1 MRTKNTIFISF
12 FVLLLGLGTPYT
24 AHGQEKADTW
34 FSSLLETVK
43 PRQKSEN
50 DERLQR
56 VIHNINKHEEEVA
69 RLRTLGYDEFSIKQ
83 HFKAQ
88 HLALGSGSI
97 SGRVRLKGEETENT
111 SFISIHVSAYNE
123 YGFYAGRAYIG
134 SLDNG
139 QYSITGLQSGKYYLR
154 AWALGYETKF
164 YRKASDWTKA
174 KLTNVQEGKNIGG
187 KNFVLQSSKGKGSIS
202 GRIIGQDGASLSEC
216 YITAYGEDYDYIGS
230 ASTDEN
236 GMYIIEGLKSGTYRL
251 RCRYS
256 GPRSFSHEWYDNEQS
271 YESATEVKVSEPK
284 ATTGINFVLDFGG
297 TIKGKVTCASGKK
310 AGSHQCWIFAYD
322 KKENLVESGI
332 TDEKGKFTV
341 THLKKGK
348 YKLFASY
355 RGPENSLNGWYKGA
369 EDFKHAKKIQVNTN
383 KTKSVQIK
391 LKPGGAISGKVV
403 DYAGQPLPYN
413 CYIDIFDESHA
424 YVAYARTDAN
434 GDYSVMRIPTGRY
447 KLFAKYNDYSSSVGS
462 QPIDEWYDGKYEFK
476 DATLVQV
483 YAPQTTANI
492 NFSLDQG
499 GSISGR
505 VEIPDEYPNYLDGCW
520 VRAYDKQGDFVG
532 SSEVM
537 YNRQFFISGLRSGEY
552 KVVATGEDYAEEW
565 YDRKQNIGFADTIRV
580 TAPNTTQGI
589 NFTLEYPGIIQG
601 FLTDNKGNRLP
612 SEDYLISLYAYNP
625 ATGEYES
632 DGSNSFTGGYQ
643 VRLLSG
649 NYKLGAVSLYS
660 NWQSEQ
666 DSLVATFYP
675 NGQSFYDPSNESINL
690 TENSVRKLNTLVMKK
705 ASGAISG
712 TLFDESTG
720 LPIED
725 ESLMFFAFDE
735 DGYLVKVSAYW
746 SDPITGEYKLMGL
759 RPGNYYVVASVWE
772 WATDEITFL
781 WYGSTS
787 SGTTYYEIISP
798 KVEIP
803 ANAYAVIV
811 GEGETKEIDFYI
823 KR

>member
-1 MRTKNTIFISF
+1 MMRTKNTIFLSF
-12 FVLLLGLGTPYT
+12 FVLLLGLGTPYA

-34 FSSLLETVK
+34 FSSLLEAVK

-69 RLRTLGYDEFSIKQ
+69 RLRILGYDEFSILQ

-88 HLALGSGSI
+88 QPALGSGSI
-97 SGRVRLKGEETENT
+97 SGRVRLKGEGPSWSPT
-111 SFISIHVSAYNE
+111 IYVRAYNE
-123 YGFYAGRAYIG
+123 YGFYAGGAYIG
-134 SLDNG
+134 SSDNG
-139 QYSITGLQSGKYYLR
+139 KYSITGLLPGKYYLR
-154 AWALGYETKF
+154 ARAYGYETAF
-164 YRKASDWTKA
+164 YRKTSDWTKA
-174 KLTNVQEGKNIGG
+174 KLINVQDRKNTGG
-187 KNFVLQSSKGKGSIS
+187 KNFVLRSNKGKGSIS
-202 GRIIGQDGASLSEC
+202 GQIKGQDGASLSEC
-216 YITAYGEDYDYIGS
+216 FITAYGGDYDYIGS
-230 ASTDEN
+230 FSTDEI
-236 GMYIIEGLKSGTYRL
+236 GMYEIEGLTGGTYRL
-251 RCRYS
+251 RCNYYGS
-256 GPRSFSHEWYDNEQS
+256 RSFISEWYDDEQS
-271 YESATEVKVSEPK
+271 YESATEVKVTEPK

-297 TIKGKVTCASGKK
+297 IIKGKVTCASGKK

-322 KKENLVESGI
+322 KKKNLVESGI

-369 EDFKHAKKIQVNTN
+369 EDFKHAKKIQVNPH

-403 DYAGQPLPYN
+403 DYSGQPLPNN
-413 CYIDIFDESHA
+413 CYINIYDESHA

-462 QPIDEWYDGKYEFK
+462 QPIDEWYDGKYIFK

-483 YAPQTTANI
+483 YAPQTTPNI

-505 VEIPDEYPNYLDGCW
+505 VEIPDEYPNYLDECW
-520 VRAYDKQGDFVG
+520 VRAYDKQGFVG

-552 KVVATGEDYAEEW
+552 RLLIDHEDYAAEW
-565 YDRKQNIGFADTIRV
+565 YDRKQNIGLADTIRV

-589 NFTLEYPGIIQG
+589 NFTLEYPGIMQG

-612 SEDYLISLYAYNP
+612 SEDYLIFLYAYNT

-632 DGSNSFTGGYQ
+632 TGANSFTGGYQ

-649 NYKLGAVSLYS
+649 NYKLAAVSVYF
-660 NWQSEQ
+660 NWQPEH
-666 DSLVATFYP
+666 DGLVATFYP
-675 NGQSFYDPSNESINL
+675 NGQSFYDPSNESVNL

-705 ASGAISG
+705 TSGAISG

-720 LPIED
+720 LPLED
-725 ESLMFFAFDE
+725 EASILFAYDE
-735 DGYLVKVSAYW
+735 DGYLVKVSVYG

-759 RPGNYYVVASVWE
+759 RPGNYYVVAAVWE
-772 WATDEITFL
+772 WATNEITFL

-787 SGTTYYEIISP
+787 SGTTYYDIISP